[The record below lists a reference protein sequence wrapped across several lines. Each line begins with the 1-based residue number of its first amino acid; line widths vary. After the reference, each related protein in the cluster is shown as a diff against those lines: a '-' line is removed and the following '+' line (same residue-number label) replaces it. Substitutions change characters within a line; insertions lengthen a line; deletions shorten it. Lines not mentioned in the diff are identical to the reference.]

1 MVGVVQLVERQIVD
15 LVVVGSSPM
24 SHPSDYRIN
33 SGATKSVVLGCRQAV
48 RHWTLTP
55 TFVGS
60 NPTTPANSPNLKIF
74 KKSLKKSL
82 HFYLD
87 NI

>member
-15 LVVVGSSPM
+15 LVVVGSSPI
-24 SHPSDYRIN
+24 SHPSDYR
-33 SGATKSVVLGCRQAV
+33 TKNLRQLSVVLGCRQAV

-60 NPTTPANSPNLKIF
+60 NPTTPANSLNLKF
-74 KKSLKKSL
+74 
-82 HFYLD
+82 F
-87 NI
+87 